1 MISIS
6 LQPRRRARIPAVVS
20 VGLLALWCV
29 LTVGARSQIA
39 AIAQPAGETGVPVI
53 YRGQEIVRIYRGVGN
68 IGPAERARMATA
80 RLGQF
85 VRDSSFDAT
94 RVTVRHGES
103 FSELVYD
110 DRVLGVITDEDAQ
123 AVGRPRPEFAQQIRD
138 RLVYVIT
145 STREEFS
152 VWSIV
157 MGGTWAALATG
168 ILGVLLW
175 LLARVR
181 RRVRRRVDTWFQ
193 RLTIPAA
200 EAVVVRT
207 TRLGSMAHGTV
218 DVAAAAVAVALA
230 AVWVQIVLQVL
241 PWSRPLA
248 RLIYRYVSEPIRTLW
263 FGLLGYVPNLF
274 YLGVIALITL
284 LLLRVLHVLFREIEA
299 GHLRFASFPSD
310 WAEPTYKLVRALLL
324 AVAFVGAFPYIP
336 GSRTPAFQGISLFLG
351 LLVSLSSS
359 SALSNIIA
367 GTILTYTRAFKVGD
381 IVRIGD
387 TFGEVTV
394 KRLLATHVR
403 TYKNVVVSIPNSLIL
418 TTQVLN
424 YTTLA
429 AERGLVAHTS
439 VTIGYDAPWR
449 KVHELLI
456 AAAMRTEGVLEDPPP
471 FVLQTALN
479 DFSITYEI
487 NAFVSSPFPLPVTY
501 STLHAN
507 IQDGFNEAGV
517 EIMSPNYFALRDGN
531 QVTTPRHHL
540 PSDYVA
546 PAFRLRN
553 TSSSLGVGS

>member
-1 MISIS
+1 VIVWC
-6 LQPRRRARIPAVVS
+6 LVAVS
-20 VGLLALWCV
+20 ALAQG
-29 LTVGARSQIA
+29 GAA
-39 AIAQPAGETGVPVI
+39 ATQAAPETGVPVI

-80 RLGQF
+80 RLDQF

-103 FSELVYD
+103 FSELLYD
-110 DRVLGVITDEDAQ
+110 DRVVGVITDEDAQ
-123 AVGRPRPEFAQQIRD
+123 AVGRPRPEFAQQVRD

-193 RLTIPAA
+193 RLTVPAA
-200 EAVVVRT
+200 EAAAFRT
-207 TRLGSMAHGTV
+207 TRVGSLAHGTV
-218 DVAAAAVAVALA
+218 DVAAATAAVALA

-248 RLIYRYVSEPIRTLW
+248 RLIYRYVSEPIRALW

-274 YLGVIALITL
+274 YLGVIVLITL
-284 LLLRVLHVLFREIEA
+284 LLLRVLHVLFREIET

-336 GSRTPAFQGISLFLG
+336 GSRTAAFQGISLFLG

-487 NAFVSSPFPLPVTY
+487 NAFVSSPFPLSVTY

-546 PAFRLRN
+546 PAFRLRD

>member
-1 MISIS
+1 M
-6 LQPRRRARIPAVVS
+6 
-20 VGLLALWCV
+20 
-29 LTVGARSQIA
+29 
-39 AIAQPAGETGVPVI
+39 
-53 YRGQEIVRIYRGVGN
+53 YRGQEIVRVYRGVGN
-68 IGPAERARMATA
+68 LGPAERARLATA
-80 RLGQF
+80 RLDQF
-85 VRDSSFDAT
+85 VRDASFDAT

-103 FSELVYD
+103 FSELVYE
-110 DRVLGVITDEDAQ
+110 DRVLAVITDEDAL
-123 AVGRPRPEFAQQIRD
+123 AAGRPRAEFAQQVRD
-138 RLVYVIT
+138 RLVYVVT
-145 STREEFS
+145 STRQEFS
-152 VWSIV
+152 GWSIV
-157 MGGTWAALATG
+157 VGATWAALATG

-175 LLARVR
+175 VLARVR
-181 RRVRRRVDTWFQ
+181 GRVRRRVDTWLQ
-193 RLTIPAA
+193 RLTDPAA
-200 EAVVVRT
+200 EAAAYRT
-207 TRLGSMAHGTV
+207 TRLGSLAHGTV
-218 DVAAAAVAVALA
+218 DVAAAAVAVAFG

-248 RLIYRYVSEPIRTLW
+248 RLIYRYLSEPIRTLW
-263 FGLLGYVPNLF
+263 FGVLGYVPNLF
-274 YLGVIALITL
+274 YLGVIAVFTL
-284 LLLRVLHVLFREIEA
+284 LVLKVLRVVFREIEA
-299 GHLRFASFPSD
+299 GHLRFSSFPSD
-310 WAEPTYKLVRALLL
+310 WAAPTYKLVRALLL

-336 GSRTPAFQGISLFLG
+336 GAQTPAFQGISLFVG
-351 LLVSLSSS
+351 LLLSLSSS
-359 SALSNIIA
+359 SSLSNIIA

-449 KVHELLI
+449 KIHELLI

-471 FVLQTALN
+471 FVLQTGLN

-487 NAFVSSPFPLPVTY
+487 NAFVRSPFPLPRTY
-501 STLHAN
+501 SALHAN

-531 QVTTPRHHL
+531 HATTPRHNL
-540 PSDYVA
+540 PPDYVA
-546 PAFRLRN
+546 PAFRLRD